1 MSIASLF
8 RRTSHRDAAMI
19 LYEKIVEQARLPVFF
34 GTYGVPDTLDGRF
47 DLILLHGFLVLNRL
61 KTERPRTAAFAQQL
75 FDVMFTDVDR
85 GLREMGVGD
94 LSVGRHVKAMA
105 QAFYGRIRSY
115 ETGIGEGGATLI
127 EALRRNLYGTVS
139 PQDPHVAVL
148 ADYVRRSAA
157 LLAAQPVDELLA
169 GAVAFAPPPGTDG
182 AAP

>member
-8 RRTSHRDAAMI
+8 RQASHRDAAMH
-19 LYEKIVEQARLPVFF
+19 LYARIVEQARLPVFF

-61 KTERPRTAAFAQQL
+61 KAERARTAAFAQQL
-75 FDVMFTDVDR
+75 FDVMFTDLDR

-115 ETGIGEGGATLI
+115 ESGIGEGGATLN
-127 EALRRNLYGTVS
+127 EALRRNLYGTTS
-139 PQDPHVAVL
+139 PQDPHVVVL

-157 LLAAQPVDELLA
+157 LLAAQPVDELLG
-169 GAVAFAPPPGTDG
+169 GAVNFAPPPGTAG
-182 AAP
+182 EAW

>member
-8 RRTSHRDAAMI
+8 RQASHHDAAMR
-19 LYEKIVEQARLPVFF
+19 LYERIVEQARQPVFF

-61 KTERPRTAAFAQQL
+61 KAERARTAAFAQQL
-75 FDVMFTDVDR
+75 FDVMFTDLDR

-115 ETGIGEGGATLI
+115 ESGIGEGGATLN
-127 EALRRNLYGTVS
+127 EALRRNLYGTTS
-139 PQDPHVAVL
+139 PQDPHVTVL

-157 LLAAQPVDELLA
+157 LLAAQPVDDLLG
-169 GAVAFAPPPGTDG
+169 GAVNFAPLPGTDG
-182 AAP
+182 EAP